1 MPLFKRNQQEIQHEE
16 VVTDPVYRTYK
27 IRYFGLTMLVLLQI
41 VTALNWTIFAP
52 APQFAADYYNT
63 SLSAINWF
71 ANVYLLCY
79 LVSSPLSSLA
89 FERYS
94 LKFGIVTGAVLQLIG
109 AWLRYFSTFVQN
121 QQGKFALAMIGQ
133 ILCALAQPFILNAPT
148 PYAATWFTP
157 AARATANMA
166 GSISNPV
173 GVALADL
180 IIPALIVDESSLPFG
195 LLIVACITTAVAIP
209 TVFIPPR
216 PRTPPSSS
224 AARVNSRP
232 YLPDLKLLL
241 TNWNYLVL
249 LFCFGTFVGIFN
261 AMSTL
266 LNQIVTPYGYSND
279 DAGFMGVGMIVGGLV
294 GAIAMAIFVDKTKLH
309 KIAIKIS
316 LFLSGIIY
324 LILFFVVKADNMI
337 AIMVICVLIGFLNF
351 SALPVGLELGVE
363 CTFPVAESASS
374 STLWASSQI
383 LGLIFIE
390 VMDALRYPDDQGDP
404 VGNMRRALI
413 LVAVFAL
420 VAGTASLLYRS
431 RNYRM
436 ESEAADA
443 LQQQDDS
450 NLEMHDKSEEA

>member
-1 MPLFKRNQQEIQHEE
+1 
-16 VVTDPVYRTYK
+16 
-27 IRYFGLTMLVLLQI
+27 MLVLLNI

-52 APQFAADYYNT
+52 APQFAADYFNT
-63 SLSAINWF
+63 SLSNINWF

-94 LKFGIVTGAVLQLIG
+94 LKFGIVTGAALQLLG

-121 QQGKFALAMIGQ
+121 ETGKFALAMIGQ

-216 PRTPPSSS
+216 PRIPPSSS
-224 AARVNSRP
+224 AARVDRRP
-232 YLPDLKLLL
+232 YLADLKLMIM
-241 TNWNYLVL
+241 NRNYLVL
-249 LFCFGTFVGIFN
+249 LFCFAVFVGIFN

-279 DAGFMGVGMIVGGLV
+279 DAGFMGVAMIVGGLI

-309 KIAIKIS
+309 KLAIKTS
-316 LFLSGIIY
+316 LFLSGIMY
-324 LILFFVVKADNMI
+324 LVLFFVVKANNLV
-337 AIMVICVLIGFLNF
+337 AIMVVCALIGFLNF

-390 VMDALRYPDDQGDP
+390 VMDALRYPDNEGDP
-404 VGNMRRALI
+404 NGNMRRALI

-420 VAGTASLLYRS
+420 VAGTTSLLYRS

-436 ESEAADA
+436 ESEAAANNAIESDG
-443 LQQQDDS
+443 S
-450 NLEMHDKSEEA
+450 NVEMHDKAEEV